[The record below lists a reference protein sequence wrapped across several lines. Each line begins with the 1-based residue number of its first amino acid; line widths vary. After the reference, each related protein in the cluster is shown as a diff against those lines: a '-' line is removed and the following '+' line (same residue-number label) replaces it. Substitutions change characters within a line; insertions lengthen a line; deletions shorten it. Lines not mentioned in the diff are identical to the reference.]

1 MCYLLSYTKD
11 LYRNPSCNWSESMND
26 DVEQGNNNP
35 TSCAN
40 IKVKV
45 RFKMNEKGKKNP
57 RLILFSKTELFHH
70 YKRITFV
77 E

>member
-1 MCYLLSYTKD
+1 
-11 LYRNPSCNWSESMND
+11 MND

-45 RFKMNEKGKKNP
+45 RFKTNEKGKKNP
-57 RLILFSKTELFHH
+57 RLILFGKTELFHH
-70 YKRITFV
+70 IPEAYY
-77 E
+77 